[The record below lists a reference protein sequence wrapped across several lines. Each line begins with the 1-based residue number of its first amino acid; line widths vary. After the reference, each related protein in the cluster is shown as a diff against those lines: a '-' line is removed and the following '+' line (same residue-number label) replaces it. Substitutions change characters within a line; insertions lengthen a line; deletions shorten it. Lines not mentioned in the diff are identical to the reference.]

1 MDNDNTQ
8 SNDEHLFN
16 TTDCTGNKVV
26 LKAGTFI
33 YKISTVHSEVTSE
46 LIKSIIESA
55 HIIIKDEIPDRY
67 DCYKIIKHPIEAK
80 NSLICIIV
88 VVETNSSEYNEVVT
102 AFLTRKIPNKSS
114 SGDILYEVGTKS

>member
-1 MDNDNTQ
+1 M
-8 SNDEHLFN
+8 
-16 TTDCTGNKVV
+16 
-26 LKAGTFI
+26 
-33 YKISTVHSEVTSE
+33 TSE

-55 HIIIKDEIPDRY
+55 HIVIKDEIPDRY

-114 SGDILYEVGTKS
+114 SGDIIYEVGTKS

>member
-1 MDNDNTQ
+1 MDNDNTH
-8 SNDEHLFN
+8 SNDKHLFY

-46 LIKSIIESA
+46 LIRSIIESA
-55 HIIIKDEIPDRY
+55 HIVIKDEIPDRY

-88 VVETNSSEYNEVVT
+88 VVETNNSEYNEVVT

-114 SGDILYEVGTKS
+114 SGDIIYEVGTKS